1 MKIIIVTV
9 MNDEQEQALIG
20 SVPCVLIDYKA
31 YVVAPECEED
41 LIELNLY
48 YIVREV

>member
-20 SVPCVLIDYKA
+20 SVPCVLVGYKT
-31 YVVAPECEED
+31 YVVAHECEED
-41 LIELNLY
+41 LIELNLF
-48 YIVREV
+48 YIIREV